1 MLMRRRNR
9 EHYEI
14 LTDRM
19 IREYRRE
26 ASAAGDPD
34 MVHICSAALDGDHD
48 ALEHVVEGINAW
60 RACEPR
66 EVYTWVTADDE
77 QVTR

>member
-1 MLMRRRNR
+1 
-9 EHYEI
+9 
-14 LTDRM
+14 M

-26 ASAAGDPD
+26 AGAAGDPD
-34 MVHICSAALDGDHD
+34 TVEICDSALGGDHD
-48 ALEHVVEGINAW
+48 ALEQVVEGINAW

-77 QVTR
+77 QVSR